1 MADTN
6 ASEETTIDASK
17 EQYETVDEMLARH
30 R

>member
-6 ASEETTIDASK
+6 ASEETIIDASK
-17 EQYETVDEMLARH
+17 EQHETVDEMLARH